1 MIDKNVNV
9 KSKINI
15 DDNSKVVYA
24 SSFGVG
30 GNNEEL
36 RLIVINDKL
45 VNNGDD
51 VELINESDLQI
62 VMNYNTA
69 IKLNQLLNK
78 YISQNKW
85 FGYCFSSWK
94 IKTKDFYIIIE
105 IDDFEMIKV
114 ITAYSFNKAR
124 REREIERV

>member
-36 RLIVINDKL
+36 RLIVIKDKL
-45 VNNGDD
+45 VNNGED

-78 YISQNKW
+78 YISQNK
-85 FGYCFSSWK
+85 
-94 IKTKDFYIIIE
+94 
-105 IDDFEMIKV
+105 
-114 ITAYSFNKAR
+114 
-124 REREIERV
+124 

>member
-1 MIDKNVNV
+1 MVYDGCDRMIDKNVDV

-45 VNNGDD
+45 VNNGED

-78 YISQNKW
+78 YISQNK
-85 FGYCFSSWK
+85 
-94 IKTKDFYIIIE
+94 
-105 IDDFEMIKV
+105 
-114 ITAYSFNKAR
+114 
-124 REREIERV
+124 

>member
-45 VNNGDD
+45 VNNGED

-78 YISQNKW
+78 YISQNK
-85 FGYCFSSWK
+85 
-94 IKTKDFYIIIE
+94 
-105 IDDFEMIKV
+105 
-114 ITAYSFNKAR
+114 
-124 REREIERV
+124 

>member
-1 MIDKNVNV
+1 MVYDGCDGMTGKNVDV

-78 YISQNKW
+78 YIRQN
-85 FGYCFSSWK
+85 
-94 IKTKDFYIIIE
+94 
-105 IDDFEMIKV
+105 
-114 ITAYSFNKAR
+114 R
-124 REREIERV
+124 

>member
-1 MIDKNVNV
+1 MVYDGCDRMIDKNVNV

-78 YISQNKW
+78 YIRQN
-85 FGYCFSSWK
+85 
-94 IKTKDFYIIIE
+94 
-105 IDDFEMIKV
+105 
-114 ITAYSFNKAR
+114 R
-124 REREIERV
+124 

>member
-1 MIDKNVNV
+1 MVYDGCDIMIDKNVNV

-36 RLIVINDKL
+36 RLIVIKDKL
-45 VNNGDD
+45 VNNGED

-78 YISQNKW
+78 YISQNK
-85 FGYCFSSWK
+85 
-94 IKTKDFYIIIE
+94 
-105 IDDFEMIKV
+105 
-114 ITAYSFNKAR
+114 
-124 REREIERV
+124 